1 MFYLTLVT
9 RLSIHTT
16 SIQRYIRALSQSNKV
31 IEREKR
37 EGKKEKKKER
47 RKDKMKS
54 IQIDTEVKPF
64 TCRHNH
70 KN

>member
-37 EGKKEKKKER
+37 EGKKER

-54 IQIDTEVKPF
+54 IQTDTEVKPF